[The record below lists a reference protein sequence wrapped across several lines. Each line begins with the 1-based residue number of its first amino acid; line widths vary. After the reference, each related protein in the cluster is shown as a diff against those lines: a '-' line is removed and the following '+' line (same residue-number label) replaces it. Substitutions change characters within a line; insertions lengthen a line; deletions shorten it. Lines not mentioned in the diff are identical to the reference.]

1 MNQLDMTSL
10 LTITHLEKED
20 TATINTIA
28 DWYHSEWGTPIVK
41 TWERLQTQSAENT
54 IVQIIARMDD
64 VLVGTGGL
72 RAEVNI
78 FQIHPHLRIH
88 VPWIA
93 LLYVQPDFRN
103 RQIGS
108 HLLSHLEAEARQRGH
123 SSVYLYTFTA
133 ESLYERAGYTSVE
146 RLDYKG
152 HDTVVMMKN
161 V

>member
-1 MNQLDMTSL
+1 MPGFGNMNQLDMTSL

-78 FQIHPHLRIH
+78 FQIPVHIGKKVGLTGKEYGQIAVYDS
-88 VPWIA
+88 VPDNGRRLPSFLDPGLIGDDNA
-93 LLYVQPDFRN
+93 LLPLELGQVQP
-103 RQIGS
+103 Q
-108 HLLSHLEAEARQRGH
+108 
-123 SSVYLYTFTA
+123 
-133 ESLYERAGYTSVE
+133 
-146 RLDYKG
+146 
-152 HDTVVMMKN
+152 
-161 V
+161 